1 MSRLGVAG
9 GVGALGGFVVG
20 RYLDEIE
27 SGGHKIFHQPPK
39 QPASSSELL
48 QAVRS
53 VTKDAGSFAVLST
66 RNANEGVSSRVVL
79 LQDPFGLEDSADGK
93 GLRVIFNTNLLSK
106 KVVQMR
112 NQPQCS
118 LLFFNPKKL
127 EFVSY
132 EGQCKQITQSD
143 AKHVWWREWLRLF
156 YPEGPDGSRFSVWEL
171 RPEKVQLVSGGKGL
185 ESTREDWQSPELRLN
200 HSTKLWERVD
210 VK

>member
-1 MSRLGVAG
+1 MEFENSQQQQCSSQQQQCRSKRKHCH
-9 GVGALGGFVVG
+9 FQ
-20 RYLDEIE
+20 
-27 SGGHKIFHQPPK
+27 FHQC
-39 QPASSSELL
+39 
-48 QAVRS
+48 
-53 VTKDAGSFAVLST
+53 
-66 RNANEGVSSRVVL
+66 
-79 LQDPFGLEDSADGK
+79 
-93 GLRVIFNTNLLSK
+93 
-106 KVVQMR
+106 

-132 EGQCKQITQSD
+132 EGQSKQITQSD